1 TFFVDT
7 NILSYLIDETYPLLN
22 EFVKYLKE
30 SPVINLV
37 SSEYAL
43 LEFIGVR
50 KKEHYFRAFLK
61 QMQETGKVVNLSSF
75 LQYHNE
81 FSLPE
86 CDFYTLLPAIKSNV
100 DSEKDR
106 ISSEFGIK
114 FCNGF
119 HRNLFNLTSDI
130 CLSSKISREDS
141 LILVSALLPNEG
153 VVNQKVIILTNDKNF
168 HDWFYDT
175 NIQTNVDG
183 VFQNHDVPKPNLQHL
198 KKINIDGQVLNL
210 TSDVELEKLKLAF
223 NSFLKNILINNLS
236 NLFIGKNFV
245 PQGTNFPLDC
255 ICFKAEV
262 NKSIQNR
269 KYLTIIGKDLDFV
282 YNTENSISF
291 WNNGR
296 EISDERFIATDGNSY
311 LSFKI
316 EIDNANSEKANILA
330 RLKEEGNLIFLH
342 PDN

>member
-50 KKEHYFRAFLK
+50 KKEHYFRAFL
-61 QMQETGKVVNLSSF
+61 QHTQASGKVVNLSSF

-86 CDFYTLLPAIKSNV
+86 CDFYTLLPTIKSNV

-106 ISSEFGIK
+106 ISSEFGIT

-141 LILVSALLPNEG
+141 LILVSALLPCEG
-153 VVNQKVIILTNDKNF
+153 IVNQNVIILTNDKNF

-175 NIQTNVDG
+175 NIQTNVDR
-183 VFQNHDVPKPNLQHL
+183 VFQNHDIPKPDLRHL
-198 KKINIDGQVLNL
+198 KKINIDGQILNL
-210 TSDVELEKLKLAF
+210 TSDVELDKLIASF
-223 NSFLKNILINNLS
+223 NSFLKNTFINNLS
-236 NLFIGKNFV
+236 SLFIGRTFV
-245 PQGTNFPLDC
+245 PQGESFPFDC

-262 NKSIQNR
+262 NKSIQNH
-269 KYLTIIGKDLDFV
+269 KYLTIIGEDLDFI
-282 YNTENSISF
+282 YNIPHRIELWSGIPIREDSITVTER
-291 WNNGR
+291 NN
-296 EISDERFIATDGNSY
+296 N
-311 LSFKI
+311 LSFRLN
-316 EIDNANSEKANILA
+316 IDDNILEKAATLA
-330 RLKEEGNLIFLH
+330 KLRESNNLVFLH
-342 PDN
+342 PNN